1 MLNFKQLETLIFID
15 LLQLLSSLNCF
26 FVSELLQLRVFMFQ
40 ILAAMTQMEMGDGKI
55 ELTASGDI
63 EKNVPPVYNMQVLGV
78 LF

>member
-1 MLNFKQLETLIFID
+1 
-15 LLQLLSSLNCF
+15 
-26 FVSELLQLRVFMFQ
+26 MFQ